1 MGVYAYK
8 GIDARG
14 KSVKGNRDADSAK
27 ALRTVLKRDGILAT
41 EILEQAEAAK
51 KGTRDIDFGRLFRR
65 VSQMDVAI
73 ATRQLSVLLRSGVH
87 SGMIQPELSSVCHR
101 LHIVIGV

>member
-41 EILEQAEAAK
+41 EILEQA
-51 KGTRDIDFGRLFRR
+51 
-65 VSQMDVAI
+65 
-73 ATRQLSVLLRSGVH
+73 
-87 SGMIQPELSSVCHR
+87 
-101 LHIVIGV
+101 